1 MSISLLLAEYLPP
14 RFFPRPAVEGG
25 GRVPRV
31 VVISGSLRG
40 GGVRL
45 GRRAEVVVM
54 TRFCVGSPSAGGP
67 VTLADPLPSHGRVLL
82 QDFLYL
88 WWLCL

>member
-40 GGVRL
+40 GGVVRL
-45 GRRAEVVVM
+45 GRRAEVVVVA
-54 TRFCVGSPSAGGP
+54 CVGSPSAGGP
-67 VTLADPLPSHGRVLL
+67 VTLADPLDVAANGPAIAPVDPG
-82 QDFLYL
+82 
-88 WWLCL
+88 